1 MSVQTSD
8 VASRYPAPTIRP
20 KGRPFTIAAF
30 VCAGLALLFALLAAI
45 PGIVLGIVGLVKGD
59 RPLAGWAIAACVLG
73 AVLGMAL
80 GLLLVNSS
88 DRDAAAVLVGFVL

>member
-8 VASRYPAPTIRP
+8 VASRYPAPSIRS
-20 KGRPFTIAAF
+20 KGRPYTIAAF

-45 PGIVLGIVGLVKGD
+45 PGIILGVVGLTKGD
-59 RPLAGWAIAACVLG
+59 RPLAGWAVGACVLG

-80 GLLLVNSS
+80 GALLINSS
-88 DRDAAAVLVGFVL
+88 DRDAAVLLGFML